1 MMYSGT
7 LNLAKNQGFSTSSH
21 QENVTSSLK
30 SYFRYCGV
38 CPKLTAARKRQLHHN
53 PALSQWHFIVV
64 FCQFRQK
71 PGFFMQNVSKRSPTA
86 FLVVVALC
94 SITLK
99 VLGCFLFIFA
109 TTVANTS
116 SARARTKKST
126 QKCQKSR
133 FCDVCT
139 KNHTFSLK
147 TGAKAHTELQ
157 QKKTSLTKQFH
168 VEKGVFSKFSPT
180 MSHLSD
186 TSGHRGY
193 IFTTL
198 FLHIQTR

>member
-1 MMYSGT
+1 MCS
-7 LNLAKNQGFSTSSH
+7 
-21 QENVTSSLK
+21 
-30 SYFRYCGV
+30 
-38 CPKLTAARKRQLHHN
+38 KLTAARKRQLQHN
-53 PALSQWHFIVV
+53 PALSQWHFVVV

-71 PGFFMQNVSKRSPTA
+71 PGFFHAKCVSKRSPTA
-86 FLVVVALC
+86 FLVVCTLC

-99 VLGCFLFIFA
+99 VLGCSLFIFA
-109 TTVANTS
+109 ATVANTL

-133 FCDVCT
+133 FCDFCT
-139 KNHTFSLK
+139 KNRVFSLK

-157 QKKTSLTKQFH
+157 QMKTSLTKQFP
-168 VEKGVFSKFSPT
+168 VAKGVFSKFSPT

-193 IFTTL
+193 TFTTL
-198 FLHIQTR
+198 FLHV

>member
-1 MMYSGT
+1 MPQTNSSTEEAITSQSSTLPVAFHSGFLPISPKT
-7 LNLAKNQGFSTSSH
+7 AIFHAK
-21 QENVTSSLK
+21 
-30 SYFRYCGV
+30 C
-38 CPKLTAARKRQLHHN
+38 
-53 PALSQWHFIVV
+53 
-64 FCQFRQK
+64 
-71 PGFFMQNVSKRSPTA
+71 VSKRTPRA
-86 FLVVVALC
+86 FLVVVTLC

-109 TTVANTS
+109 TAVANTS

-133 FCDVCT
+133 FCDFCT
-139 KNHTFSLK
+139 KNRTFSLK

-157 QKKTSLTKQFH
+157 QRQTSLTKHFP
-168 VEKGVFSKFSPT
+168 VEKSVFSKFSPT